1 MFHSLEEAAMMKINL
16 FVLYGGKSVEHEV
29 SLRTAFTVLNAIDRE
44 TYDVYPVYITR
55 EGVWCCDGLQKQKP
69 GSMDELA
76 SLGGNDRAGNAAASI
91 GGVLLHYFSIPGK
104 KVALPLLHGSYG
116 EDGTVQ
122 GMLELLDMPY
132 VGNGVLGAAAT
143 LDKDVAKRL
152 LDQAGIGQTR
162 YISFSLEEWLEQG
175 PALIKKAEREL
186 GLPCYVKP
194 ATLGSSIGISRCQ
207 DVRELAEGI
216 EEAFRYDRKLVIE
229 REIRG
234 REIQVAVMGN
244 DRPIVSLPGEFIH
257 RHTFFDFESKYMDKE
272 LVMSIPASLP
282 EGVTARIRELALQ
295 AYRALCCSGLARVDF
310 FLNADGE
317 LYCNEINALPGFTG
331 TSMYPVMWERTDG
344 TTYAELIGKLIDYAF
359 MRHADKGTIRYTR

>member
-1 MFHSLEEAAMMKINL
+1 MMKINL

-29 SLRTAFTVLNAIDRE
+29 SLRTAFTVLNAIDRA

-55 EGVWCCDGLQKQKP
+55 EGAWRCDGLQEEKP
-69 GSMDELA
+69 GSMEELA
-76 SLGGNDRAGNAAASI
+76 SVRGNGEPDQTAASI
-91 GGVLLHYFSIPGK
+91 GGVLLHYFSIPGR

-122 GMLELLDMPY
+122 GLLELLDIPY

-152 LDQAGIGQTR
+152 LEQAGINQTR
-162 YISFSLEEWLEQG
+162 YISFGLAEWLEQG
-175 PALIKKAEREL
+175 PALMERAKQEL

-207 DVRELAEGI
+207 NARELAEGI

-229 REIRG
+229 REIPG

-244 DRPIVSLPGEFIH
+244 DRPLASLPGEFIH
-257 RHTFFDFESKYMDKE
+257 RHAFFDFESKYMDKE
-272 LVMSIPASLP
+272 LAMSIPAALP
-282 EGVTARIRELALQ
+282 EGVATRIRELALR
-295 AYRALCCSGLARVDF
+295 AYRALGCSGLARADF
-310 FLNADGE
+310 FLDADGE